1 MRKSG
6 FYGWLWTSFNGLE
19 TGIFGTARVVMGV
32 ATVHMIAS
40 RQTRRKVARTS
51 IRGKDRQI
59 DDIERNVSN
68 IARSK
73 AFHGSVFGSTFR
85 NQPMPRAMPGISI
98 WTNCCEFDKTS

>member
-1 MRKSG
+1 MRESG
-6 FYGWLWTSFNGLE
+6 FYGWLWMSFNGPE
-19 TGIFGTARVVMGV
+19 TGIFGTVRVVMSV

-73 AFHGSVFGSTFR
+73 AVHGSVFGWTFR
-85 NQPMPRAMPGISI
+85 NQPVLRAMPGILN

>member
-6 FYGWLWTSFNGLE
+6 FYGWLWTSPNGPE
-19 TGIFGTARVVMGV
+19 TNVFGTAPVVMSV

-40 RQTRRKVARTS
+40 RQTRREVARMS

-59 DDIERNVSN
+59 DNIESNVSN
-68 IARSK
+68 VARSR

-85 NQPMPRAMPGISI
+85 NQPVLRAMSGILN